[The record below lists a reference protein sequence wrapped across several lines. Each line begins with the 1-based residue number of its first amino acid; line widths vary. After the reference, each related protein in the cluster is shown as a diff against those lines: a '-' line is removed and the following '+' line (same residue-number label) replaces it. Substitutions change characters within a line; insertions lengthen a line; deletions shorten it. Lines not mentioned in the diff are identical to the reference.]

1 LGLPP
6 HPGAGVR
13 WWYGHPMRVVISEE
27 GLDAAAGQ
35 GVTRQQIR
43 AVLTSPRRLVED
55 QDEETRAVT
64 AMVDGTLITV
74 WCVEWADDE
83 WEMTIA
89 FEAGLAVQLRW
100 NHTYGEGN
108 PDA

>member
-1 LGLPP
+1 
-6 HPGAGVR
+6 V
-13 WWYGHPMRVVISEE
+13 RVVISEE

-43 AVLTSPRRLVED
+43 AVLAGRRRLVED
-55 QDEETRAVT
+55 QDEEIRAVT
-64 AMVDGTLITV
+64 AMVDGALVTV
-74 WCVEWADDE
+74 WCVERADDE
-83 WEMTIA
+83 WEMTTA

-100 NHTYGEGN
+100 NHTYGEGY